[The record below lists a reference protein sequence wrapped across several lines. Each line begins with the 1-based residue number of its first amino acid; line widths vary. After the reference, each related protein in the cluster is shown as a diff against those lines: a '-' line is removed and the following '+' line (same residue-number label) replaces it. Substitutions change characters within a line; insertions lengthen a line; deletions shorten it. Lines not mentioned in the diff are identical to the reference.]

1 MSARDTILNAVR
13 GGLGNTAVDPAAV
26 RREADALLLD
36 LAAIR
41 PQIASDSLFMAN
53 QIRKLDQIRRVG
65 DHPAL
70 QPPPKVPTCGMA
82 DLATT
87 GTLASIASGYLF
99 EDSQVKGARRAAPRF
114 AG

>member
-1 MSARDTILNAVR
+1 MQAQWYPYAVPGVPVYGARGARFQVPGNPLSGPVFGAIL
-13 GGLGNTAVDPAAV
+13 
-26 RREADALLLD
+26 
-36 LAAIR
+36 

-82 DLATT
+82 DLAAT

-99 EDSQVKGARRAAPRF
+99 EDSRVKGARRAAPRF